1 MLDQRNNQGQAKTM
15 TTKLSHITLKS
26 IAILLGLAMFFSCSP
41 DLEKI
46 ETITRK
52 DNLPVEVAENLRILY
67 SSHAR
72 IQMIMEAPRMERY
85 EGEEPYMELPEGF
98 VMTFFDDHMNE
109 TSRISANYA
118 IQYEKDDLIDA
129 RNDVVV
135 ENMETREKLNTEQ
148 LIWDR
153 KNELIY
159 SDKFVKVTSEEDVL
173 YGQGFESDER
183 FTSWVIKDIWGSFS
197 VDLGPDEDQEEIL
210 NQAEPEL

>member
-1 MLDQRNNQGQAKTM
+1 MIKT
-15 TTKLSHITLKS
+15 SSNITMKN

-41 DLEKI
+41 DLQQI
-46 ETITRK
+46 ESITKK
-52 DNLPVEVAENLRILY
+52 DEFPVEEAENLRILY

-85 EGEEPYMELPEGF
+85 EGEEPYMELSEGF
-98 VMTFFDDHMNE
+98 VMTFFDEQMNE

-135 ENMETREKLNTEQ
+135 ENMETKEKLNTEQ

-153 KNELIY
+153 RNELIY
-159 SDKFVKVTSEEDVL
+159 SEKFVKVTSEEDVL

-183 FTSWVIKDIWGSFS
+183 FTSWVITDIWGSFS
-197 VDLGPDEDQEEIL
+197 VDLGPDEEQEELLI
-210 NQAEPEL
+210 QPE

>member
-1 MLDQRNNQGQAKTM
+1 M
-15 TTKLSHITLKS
+15 TKKLYHIALKN
-26 IAILLGLAMFFSCSP
+26 IAIPLGLAMFFSCSP
-41 DLEKI
+41 DLETI

-52 DNLPVEVAENLRILY
+52 DELPVEAAENLRILY
-67 SSHAR
+67 SSHAK

-98 VMTFFDDHMNE
+98 VMSFFDEFMNE
-109 TSRISANYA
+109 TSRITAKYA

-153 KNELIY
+153 KNEKIH
-159 SDKFVKVTSEEDVL
+159 SDKFVKVTSGEDVL
-173 YGQGFESDER
+173 YGQGFESDDR
-183 FTSWVIKDIWGSFS
+183 FTTWSIKEIWGTFS
-197 VDLGPDEDQEEIL
+197 VDLEPDE
-210 NQAEPEL
+210 EPDYNEPVNAQ